1 MPSPVAEASRPVIHV
16 SQNSVRRMVRQL
28 HSHMPEQLQNLME
41 CRNRAWELTAAGFAF
56 SAKSEAHK
64 PEDGRNAMDGAD
76 SSTMGSSANSMNSS
90 LSSSPSSFSDICFV
104 EVPSEKDVRN
114 NFIPNGP
121 LSGVAVAVSDALDVQ
136 EFHTRSG
143 LDTPMFHHAARK
155 EFPLISW
162 LRRQGAQV
170 VGKLSCRTP
179 LAVNEGCIFGK
190 KKPASIAV
198 VNRCCHYCISCSL
211 NGPASIAC
219 AVSHDICGFKPSAQ
233 TFGTFTEQFKLSM
246 PSMTLGIAAK
256 RVDDLLYLWQL
267 YTSAITP
274 SEEEGKP
281 GNKLDGKASGGH
293 VATAWREAGGTFAR
307 QRPADPKYASPEM
320 IDHHPSN
327 YTIKDRRG
335 RMSDIDVGWRD
346 YNAEAAAANDFNA
359 AAAAASMGPPTSSA
373 PWWNPFSWKNNAN
386 NRGGHGGMGA
396 PRKAARYEAPRVELT
411 VGYPAEWIDQYCQK
425 MYGTSKEFAHKL
437 TNTALERSAFSKN
450 QKMEVVP
457 LSFDVAIEDVIHAVS
472 VISHYELANAF
483 ENLFVGG
490 SGTSTGEEKSTT
502 KPSSTPGNSTARPAT
517 SDGVNGKEAAKRG
530 TGKDAGVQDKN
541 YPELVTVDP
550 NTPAALNR
558 PHTFEAMSG
567 VLEEL
572 PKEIVSSIYKGQGL
586 TLSDYHSALRLRDDV
601 VRATEEQFHD
611 VDTIVVPLLAEPYTV
626 GNMKSVALT
635 LPFHLGGNPLLSIQ
649 IEKDMPVALVG
660 ELGRDAALLE
670 DSFCFLQFVR
680 GASPK
685 WWRQKVLKIN

>member
-1 MPSPVAEASRPVIHV
+1 MSSVVSEASKTVIHV
-16 SQNSVRRMVRQL
+16 SQSSVRRMVRQL
-28 HSHMPEQLQNLME
+28 HSHIAEQRQNVMN
-41 CRNRAWELTAAGFAF
+41 CRNRAAEFTSAGFAF
-56 SAKSEAHK
+56 KSKSAAQVEETHAADGVGSSGEKSAKSTTF
-64 PEDGRNAMDGAD
+64 
-76 SSTMGSSANSMNSS
+76 SSSSADA
-90 LSSSPSSFSDICFV
+90 PEIFFV
-104 EVPSEKDVRN
+104 EVASEEDVRN
-114 NFIPNGP
+114 VFIPNGP

-136 EFHTRSG
+136 EFRTRSG
-143 LDTPMFHHAARK
+143 VDTPMFHHAARK

-190 KKPASIAV
+190 KKPASLAV

-219 AVSHDICGFKPSAQ
+219 AVSHDICGFKPTAQ

-267 YTSAITP
+267 YTSAINSS
-274 SEEEGKP
+274 SESAYNDQVTVSTGDK
-281 GNKLDGKASGGH
+281 KSSYD
-293 VATAWREAGGTFAR
+293 ATESLKRDVGE
-307 QRPADPKYASPEM
+307 PKYASLEM

-346 YNAEAAAANDFNA
+346 YNAVTAAANDFSA
-359 AAAAASMGPPTSSA
+359 ATTPIPTSV
-373 PWWNPFSWKNNAN
+373 PGNWWNPLSWT
-386 NRGGHGGMGA
+386 G
-396 PRKAARYEAPRVELT
+396 RYHQHKSSGSGPHKTEKMEASRVELT

-425 MYGTSKEFAHKL
+425 MYGTSKEFANKL
-437 TNTALERSAFSKN
+437 TNTALERSAFGRR
-450 QKMEVVP
+450 QKMAVVP
-457 LSFDVAIEDVIHAVS
+457 LSFDVEIEDVIHAVS
-472 VISHYELANAF
+472 VISHYELANVF
-483 ENLFVGG
+483 EKLFVGTTPT
-490 SGTSTGEEKSTT
+490 TST
-502 KPSSTPGNSTARPAT
+502 AT
-517 SDGVNGKEAAKRG
+517 D
-530 TGKDAGVQDKN
+530 KDANENSSEKQKTATTATNAID
-541 YPELVTVDP
+541 YPELITVDP
-550 NTPAALNR
+550 SKPAALNH
-558 PHTFEAMSG
+558 PHTFQAMSG
-567 VLEEL
+567 ILEEL

-586 TLSDYHSALRLRDDV
+586 TLSDYHSALRLRDEV
-601 VRATEEQFHD
+601 VRATEEQFRD
-611 VDTIVVPLLAEPYTV
+611 VDAIVVPLLAEPYTV
-626 GNMKSVALT
+626 GNMRSVGLT

-649 IEKDMPVALVG
+649 IEKDMPVVLVG

-680 GASPK
+680 GVSPK